1 MPPKGITIGKSSLN
15 ISSKTER
22 RANPARSK
30 YSKMRTNKWTLSRPM
45 RKAVE
50 AIVHKEAETKI
61 KMFSSNY
68 TNYNAQVNSS
78 EALRLLPDIANGAG
92 GDQKLGNRIRL
103 QRLKFRGVLQVGL
116 LNQTTTNNTRFGV
129 RLTICR
135 LKKFDDWNQANTDL
149 ATNYVRL
156 LEGTATGMD
165 GTAVA
170 FNTPLNSDY
179 VTKVYDRRFFLTM
192 PSYVGGTNFA
202 GDEPVN
208 STRLINFDIPY
219 SRRFL
224 CYDPDNSST
233 QPVDYPYFMLIS
245 YCKLDGTGAAPGV
258 GETLVQMQYS
268 IKAEFE
274 DA

>member
-1 MPPKGITIGKSSLN
+1 MPPKVTKAQLN

-30 YSKMRTNKWTLSRPM
+30 YSKMRQQKWTLTRPM

-68 TNYNAQVNSS
+68 TSFNAMVNGSGDV
-78 EALRLLPDIANGAG
+78 LRLLPDISNGTG
-92 GDQKLGNRIRL
+92 GDQKLGNRIKL

-116 LNQTTTNNTRFGV
+116 LAQTTTNNTRFGV

-135 LKKFDDWNQANTDL
+135 LKKFDDWNASSTDL
-149 ATNYVRL
+149 ATNWTRL
-156 LEGTATGMD
+156 LEGSATGMD
-165 GTAVA
+165 GSAVA
-170 FNTPLNSDY
+170 FNTPLNADY
-179 VTKVYDRRFFLTM
+179 VSKVYDKRFFLTM
-192 PSYVGGTNFA
+192 PSYVGGTNVA
-202 GDEPVN
+202 GDAAVE

-224 CYDPDNSST
+224 AYDPDSSTT

-245 YCKLDGTGAAPGV
+245 YCKLDGTGAVPGT
-258 GETLVQMQYS
+258 GESLVQLQYTV
-268 IKAEFE
+268 KAEFE